1 MPLSALLACIVG
13 SWPLRSIGCGAAGWH
28 HDARDVAIGWSPATR
43 DTHLGE
49 MITNDRFVL
58 LPGVQIYGL
67 ASQALTLWAACVA
80 AD

>member
-1 MPLSALLACIVG
+1 
-13 SWPLRSIGCGAAGWH
+13 
-28 HDARDVAIGWSPATR
+28 
-43 DTHLGE
+43 